1 MLSVFGELG
10 GGGGAGLLELTGTA
24 ARTGLVTAR
33 QLVITAVITN
43 NEAYPSPPTL
53 YHSHTGTSG

>member
-43 NEAYPSPPTL
+43 NEAD
-53 YHSHTGTSG
+53 